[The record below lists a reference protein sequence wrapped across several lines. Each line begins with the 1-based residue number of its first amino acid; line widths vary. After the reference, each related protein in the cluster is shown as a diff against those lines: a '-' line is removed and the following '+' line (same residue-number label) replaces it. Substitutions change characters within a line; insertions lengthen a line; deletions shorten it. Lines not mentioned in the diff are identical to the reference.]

1 MILAHRYI
9 LVLFL
14 YCSTYMSYAQ
24 ITGNQIYNKNN
35 YNAGV
40 RLTRNSI
47 QTNTNGLTITSQV
60 LLNKLPNSFIVTLG
74 INQEAQ
80 TVKACNTKINTRIS
94 NLKKALKTL
103 GLTDEDF
110 YVDFITQTKIYDYNI
125 ESSKASQY
133 QKGFE
138 IKKNLIIKLKN
149 INDIDAVIEL
159 SSEQDIYDVIKV
171 DYVND
176 SEDEVYETLF
186 DECIKIVEQRK
197 RIYSKLAKPKF
208 KKAIHIVSDKF
219 YSVHPKS
226 QYKQYQA
233 VESSNLSVTNRN
245 YSAHYIKKEARKHKT
260 FYHEGENPSAF
271 DKVIG
276 TISPKIGI
284 QYVMTLT
291 VSYEFETKQEKH

>member
-14 YCSTYMSYAQ
+14 CCSTFISSAQ

-35 YNAGV
+35 YSTSV
-40 RLTRNSI
+40 KLTRNSI
-47 QTNTNGLTITSQV
+47 QTNANGLTITSQV

-74 INQEAQ
+74 VNQEAL
-80 TVKACNTKINTRIS
+80 TVKACNTKINARIS

-103 GLTDEDF
+103 GLEGEDF

-125 ESSKASQY
+125 ESSKALQY

-138 IKKNLIIKLKN
+138 IKKNLIVKLKN
-149 INDIDAVIEL
+149 SNDIDAVIEL
-159 SSEQDIYDVIKV
+159 SSEQEIYDVIKV
-171 DYVND
+171 DYIND

-186 DECIKIVEQRK
+186 NECIKIVEQRK
-197 RIYSKLAKPKF
+197 KIYSKLAKPKF
-208 KKAIHIVSDKF
+208 KKATHIVSDQF

-245 YSAHYIKKEARKHKT
+245 YSAHYVKKEARKNKT
-260 FYHEGENPSAF
+260 FYYEGENTSAF

-284 QYVMTLT
+284 QYVMSLT
-291 VSYEFETKQEKH
+291 VSYEFDTKKEKH

>member
-9 LVLFL
+9 LLLFL
-14 YCSTYMSYAQ
+14 FCSTYSSYAQ

-35 YNAGV
+35 YNTSIG
-40 RLTRNSI
+40 LTRNSI
-47 QTNTNGLTITSQV
+47 RTNANGLTITSQV

-74 INQEAQ
+74 INQEAL
-80 TVKACNTKINTRIS
+80 TVKACNTKINTRIN
-94 NLKKALKTL
+94 NLKKALEIL
-103 GLTDEDF
+103 GLKEEDF

-125 ESSKASQY
+125 DKNKASQY

-149 INDIDAVIEL
+149 INAIDTLIEL
-159 SSEQDIYDVIKV
+159 SSEQDIYDIIKV
-171 DYVND
+171 DYIND

-186 DECIKIVEQRK
+186 NECIKIIEKRK

-208 KKAIHIVSDKF
+208 KKATHIISDKF

-260 FYHEGENPSAF
+260 FYYEGENSSAF

-284 QYVMTLT
+284 QYVMSLT
-291 VSYEFETKQEKH
+291 VSYEFDTKQ

>member
-1 MILAHRYI
+1 MILAHRH
-9 LVLFL
+9 LLLLFL
-14 YCSTYMSYAQ
+14 FCSTYTSYAQ
-24 ITGNQIYNKNN
+24 ITGNQIYNQNN
-35 YNAGV
+35 YNTGV

-47 QTNTNGLTITSQV
+47 QTNANGLTITSQV

-74 INQEAQ
+74 INQEAL
-80 TVKACNTKINTRIS
+80 TVKACNTKINTRIN
-94 NLKKALKTL
+94 NLKKDLETL
-103 GLTDEDF
+103 GLKEEDF

-125 ESSKASQY
+125 DSNKASQY

-149 INDIDAVIEL
+149 IDAIDAVIEL
-159 SSEQDIYDVIKV
+159 SSKQDIYDVIKV
-171 DYVND
+171 DYIND

-186 DECIKIVEQRK
+186 NECIKVVEKRK

-208 KKAIHIVSDKF
+208 KKATHIVSDKF

-260 FYHEGENPSAF
+260 FYYEGENPSAF

-284 QYVMTLT
+284 QYVMSLT
-291 VSYEFETKQEKH
+291 VSYEFDTTQKNN